1 MDKKIDQ
8 QGVIAEE
15 NEALQQ
21 KPKKEKKK
29 SSLGVQI
36 AKYAT
41 ALVVVLVLFWFGF
54 TTVVKEGQTAVILRF
69 GAVRSEVTEPGLY
82 FKLPWPFESTVTYDN
97 RLQYLESGRIE
108 VVTAD
113 SNNIIM
119 QCYVVY
125 EIADPVLYH
134 NSVGMREG
142 GAITY
147 IKNQVDNATTLTIG
161 GYKMSALVSLEKE
174 EIKIDQIQKEIFER
188 MRETCRK
195 SYGIEIRDVSI
206 LRLMFPDANL
216 EQVFADM
223 RATRQTQIDQIL
235 TEAYKEAQAINDAA
249 NVEAETIKGEG
260 TLAAAEISE
269 ETKQAVADIHAAA
282 YNNGK
287 DLYKFLQELDTLV
300 ASVNGETVLII
311 NVNDPPFNVLTKYAD
326 NMSYEGEKTLI
337 NDLEQLLNAMT
348 PEDRAL
354 VEAELINLLEEY
366 SAPEIGG

>member
-1 MDKKIDQ
+1 MEKKIDQ
-8 QGVIAEE
+8 QDMMPAQE
-15 NEALQQ
+15 NEAVQE
-21 KPKKEKKK
+21 PRKKEKKR
-29 SSLGVQI
+29 SSIGVQI

-69 GAVRSEVTEPGLY
+69 GSVRSEVTEPGLY

-97 RLQYLESGRIE
+97 RMQYLESGRIE
-108 VVTAD
+108 VITAD
-113 SNNIIM
+113 SNNIIL

-134 NSVGMREG
+134 NSVGMLEG
-142 GAITY
+142 GATNH
-147 IKNQVDNATTLTIG
+147 IKAQVSNATNLTIG
-161 GYKMSALVSLEKE
+161 GYDLSALVSLEKE
-174 EIKIDQIQKEIFER
+174 EIKIDQIQSEIFAR
-188 MRETCRK
+188 MKESCRN
-195 SYGIEIRDVSI
+195 SYGIDILDVSI

-223 RATRQTQIDQIL
+223 RAARQTQIDKIL
-235 TEAYKEAQAINDAA
+235 SDAYKEAQEITDKA
-249 NVEAETIKGEG
+249 NVNAENIKAEG
-260 TLAAAEISE
+260 TLAAAEISK

-300 ASVNGETVLII
+300 QSVNGETVLII

-326 NMSYEGEKTLI
+326 SLTYEGEEILI
-337 NDLEQLLNAMT
+337 NDLEQILDQMT
-348 PEDRAL
+348 EEDRNSVVNGIKA
-354 VEAELINLLEEY
+354 LLESY
-366 SAPEIGG
+366 TAGG